1 MAQVNPY
8 FEDIQRGLR
17 QYDFTSLDGSRILI
31 TGATGLI
38 GGCLVDILMHDD
50 SQCHVYALGRN
61 ETRARHRFADYWQH
75 ERFHFVKGD
84 VTEPLPVDVAF
95 DYIIHAA
102 SNASPNFFKEKPV
115 EVVKANITGVER
127 LMEYGLAHQM
137 RRMLFVSSG
146 EIYGE
151 CQNHDLASTGG
162 ERLAGAFREID
173 SGYIDCATPR
183 ACYPSS
189 KRAAETLCVSYAAE
203 YGADVVIARPCHT
216 YGPYFT
222 ESDNRVYTQFIRNVL
237 NGEDIVMTGTGEL
250 YRSWI
255 YVVDCALAILLLLV
269 KGECTQAYNVAD
281 KESCVTI
288 RTLAELTAQLAGRRV
303 VMKVQG
309 KPGNAPITC
318 ATFRTDKL
326 EALGWQPLW
335 HLADGLQH
343 TIDTLR

>member
-1 MAQVNPY
+1 M
-8 FEDIQRGLR
+8 
-17 QYDFTSLDGSRILI
+17 
-31 TGATGLI
+31 
-38 GGCLVDILMHDD
+38 
-50 SQCHVYALGRN
+50 
-61 ETRARHRFADYWQH
+61 
-75 ERFHFVKGD
+75 KGD

-127 LMEYGLAHQM
+127 LMEYGLVHQM

-151 CQNHDLASTGG
+151 RQNHDLASTGG
-162 ERLAGAFREID
+162 ERLTGAFRETD

-222 ESDNRVYTQFIRNVL
+222 ESDNRVYAQFIRNVL

>member
-1 MAQVNPY
+1 
-8 FEDIQRGLR
+8 
-17 QYDFTSLDGSRILI
+17 
-31 TGATGLI
+31 
-38 GGCLVDILMHDD
+38 
-50 SQCHVYALGRN
+50 
-61 ETRARHRFADYWQH
+61 
-75 ERFHFVKGD
+75 
-84 VTEPLPVDVAF
+84 
-95 DYIIHAA
+95 
-102 SNASPNFFKEKPV
+102 
-115 EVVKANITGVER
+115 
-127 LMEYGLAHQM
+127 
-137 RRMLFVSSG
+137 
-146 EIYGE
+146 
-151 CQNHDLASTGG
+151 
-162 ERLAGAFREID
+162 
-173 SGYIDCATPR
+173 
-183 ACYPSS
+183 
-189 KRAAETLCVSYAAE
+189 
-203 YGADVVIARPCHT
+203 
-216 YGPYFT
+216 
-222 ESDNRVYTQFIRNVL
+222 
-237 NGEDIVMTGTGEL
+237 MTGTGEL

>member
-151 CQNHDLASTGG
+151 RQNHDLASTGG
-162 ERLAGAFREID
+162 ERLAGAFRETD

-222 ESDNRVYTQFIRNVL
+222 ESDNRVYAQFIRNVL

-335 HLADGLQH
+335 HLAVGLQH